1 MSGVTVLS
9 ETISS
14 VNAVVSVIDLGVG
27 VVMLIFGIIFGII
40 CGTKFRKECPIFPAF
55 ILTGIVFLGVGSY
68 RLVKANDSQNQK
80 MQYKVI
86 IDDTV
91 KAKDFL
97 EKYTIIDVDGQ
108 IYTVEDRVD
117 E

>member
-1 MSGVTVLS
+1 
-9 ETISS
+9 
-14 VNAVVSVIDLGVG
+14 
-27 VVMLIFGIIFGII
+27 
-40 CGTKFRKECPIFPAF
+40 
-55 ILTGIVFLGVGSY
+55 
-68 RLVKANDSQNQK
+68 

-86 IDDTV
+86 VDDTV

-97 EKYTIIDVDGQ
+97 EKYTIIEVDGQ

>member
-14 VNAVVSVIDLGVG
+14 VNAVVSTIDLGVG
-27 VVMLIFGIIFGII
+27 IAMLIFGIICAI
-40 CGTKFRKECPIFPAF
+40 KFRKECPIFPAF
-55 ILTGIVFLGVGSY
+55 ILAGIVFLGVGFY
-68 RLVKANDSQNQK
+68 RLAKANDSQDQK

-86 IDDTV
+86 VDDTV

-97 EKYTIIDVDGQ
+97 EKYTVIDVDGQ

>member
-14 VNAVVSVIDLGVG
+14 VNAVVSTIDLGVG
-27 VVMLIFGIIFGII
+27 VVVLIFGIICAI
-40 CGTKFRKECPIFPAF
+40 KFRKECPIFPVF
-55 ILTGIVFLGVGSY
+55 ILAGIVFLGVGSY
-68 RLVKANDSQNQK
+68 RLVRANDSQNQK

-97 EKYTIIDVDGQ
+97 EKYTIINVDGQ